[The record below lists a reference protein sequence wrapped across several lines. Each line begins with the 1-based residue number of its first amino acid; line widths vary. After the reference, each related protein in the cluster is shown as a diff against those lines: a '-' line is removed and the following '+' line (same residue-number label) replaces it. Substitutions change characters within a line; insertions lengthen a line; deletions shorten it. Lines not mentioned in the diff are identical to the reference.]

1 MMDIVNPS
9 LEPSSRLHLDW
20 IIDGIFRPR
29 ATLPKIAA
37 ANRNVWLTPLLIL
50 TLLAVL
56 TALVAGPIKKRAA
69 EMGGLQLPDN
79 FQYFSPEQQAQ
90 FQQAAQATQGP
101 VFIYVFPALLGIAR
115 VWLGWLIVG
124 GLLHLLLTLL
134 GGRGNTGTS
143 MNLVAW
149 ASLPL
154 ALREIV
160 RIIYMLGSKQ
170 LVANPGLAG
179 FAPEASNNLA
189 VYAGNMLAQV
199 DLYLLWHMALLVIG
213 IKAAN
218 GLSISKV
225 WGGVLITLFVVL
237 SGQALFGLFGTLFNN
252 LDIVRPFFF

>member
-1 MMDIVNPS
+1 MTDVLNPS

-20 IIDGIFRPR
+20 VVDVLFRPR
-29 ATLPKIAA
+29 VTLPKIAA
-37 ANRNVWLTPLLIL
+37 VNRNVWLTPLLIL
-50 TLLAVL
+50 TLLTVI
-56 TALVAGPIKKRAA
+56 TVLVAGPIKKQAA

-124 GLLHLLLTLL
+124 GLLHLVLTML

-149 ASLPL
+149 ASIPL
-154 ALREIV
+154 ALRETV
-160 RIIYMLGSKQ
+160 RIVAMLVTKG
-170 LVANPGLAG
+170 LIANPGLAG
-179 FAPEASNNLA
+179 FAPEAGSNLS

-199 DLYLLWHMALLVIG
+199 DLYLLWHMVLLVLG

-218 GLSISKV
+218 GLSNGKV
-225 WGGVLITLFVVL
+225 WGGVLFTIFVVL
-237 SGQALFGLFGTLFNN
+237 SGQALFGLVGTLFDN
-252 LDIVRPFFF
+252 LNIVRPFFF